1 MLLYYSL
8 HSNSQLDE
16 NIKGVMMRDLFNIC
30 GFKLPNH
37 DIITTDN
44 TCMRSVLIK
53 KHYIMFVTIY
63 SKKYS
68 PGFLIFCL
76 SFL

>member
-44 TCMRSVLIK
+44 TCMRSALI
-53 KHYIMFVTIY
+53 
-63 SKKYS
+63 
-68 PGFLIFCL
+68 
-76 SFL
+76 

>member
-44 TCMRSVLIK
+44 TCMRSVLITSCLLLF
-53 KHYIMFVTIY
+53 IAQNI
-63 SKKYS
+63 
-68 PGFLIFCL
+68 PLGFIIFCL
-76 SFL
+76 SFF